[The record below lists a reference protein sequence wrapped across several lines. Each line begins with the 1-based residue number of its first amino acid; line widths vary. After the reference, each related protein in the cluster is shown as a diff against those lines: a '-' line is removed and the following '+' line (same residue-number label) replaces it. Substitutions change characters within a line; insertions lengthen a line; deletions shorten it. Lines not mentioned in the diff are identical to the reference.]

1 MALIYDTAAPYD
13 RPPQLH
19 VEFEEQLGNVQ
30 DEPVSAF
37 PELQN

>member
-13 RPPQLH
+13 RPPH
-19 VEFEEQLGNVQ
+19 RHSEQLGNVQ